1 MVLVVQFF
9 DYFLNFSLKK
19 LFFCCNTLKY
29 SRNDKDR
36 SKELSFWRYYMDKTL
51 IARRIR
57 QYRHL
62 QKLSQEDLADL
73 AGLSDTYIR
82 KLEAGLRTPSLDT
95 ILVLAATL
103 NTTPDRLLLPTSGL
117 NKSAGSS
124 IMDLLNDC
132 TPTEFVILYEN
143 MAELKELLR
152 THIK

>member
-1 MVLVVQFF
+1 
-9 DYFLNFSLKK
+9 
-19 LFFCCNTLKY
+19 
-29 SRNDKDR
+29 
-36 SKELSFWRYYMDKTL
+36 MDKTL